1 MDDMGVRDKCLGSK
15 GFGKCLESRAQWRV
29 AQHGQCRKEQ
39 ERQSKKGLWKT
50 HGFHAQRELTMTNVY
65 QRYDGD
71 DDSVFAFYGVQNNH
85 SRNTTKILYR
95 RTQQNS

>member
-1 MDDMGVRDKCLGSK
+1 MGIRDKDLGSK
-15 GFGKCLESRAQWRV
+15 GLGECLESRAQWRV
-29 AQHGQCRKEQ
+29 AQQGQCRKEQ
-39 ERQSKKGLWKT
+39 EHQSKKGLWKT

-71 DDSVFAFYGVQNNH
+71 DDSVVAFYGVENND
-85 SRNTTKILYR
+85 SRNTINIRYR